1 MFLESKYI
9 LSALVDHAQ
18 IGCPAKVDTVQV
30 FGYVCLGTT
39 PLDEVVQLRQN
50 RIVRID
56 LALGSVLLCLRRRCA
71 FRGHLE
77 LKVDRYVANAAGML
91 QTPQVCCKRSRYV
104 ANAAGMWQTLLARS
118 HFQLACCEV
127 LVFIWFCEQCIVPV
141 AGSMPAIPWKT
152 FDRQPL
158 MSYMFKQVHGV
169 EPDMA

>member
-18 IGCPAKVDTVQV
+18 IGCPAKRDTVQV

-91 QTPQVCCKRSRYV
+91 QTLQVCYIRCRYV
-104 ANAAGMWQTLLARS
+104 ANITGTITLPSCML
-118 HFQLACCEV
+118 
-127 LVFIWFCEQCIVPV
+127 
-141 AGSMPAIPWKT
+141 
-152 FDRQPL
+152 
-158 MSYMFKQVHGV
+158 
-169 EPDMA
+169 